1 MNSNQLDGKGPRL
14 LVTHSPE
21 LVSGTVWPMA
31 LHQEMTPAD
40 HLARILYGRHV
51 ALGSVH
57 TVYSK
62 VSRHNNT
69 LSDRFQ
75 ADLFSRVNRHLLYV
89 LLSIH
94 IPLELRISTGAYLYS

>member
-14 LVTHSPE
+14 LVIHSPE

-31 LHQEMTPAD
+31 LNQMTPAD

-62 VSRHNNT
+62 VAT
-69 LSDRFQ
+69 YEQ
-75 ADLFSRVNRHLLYV
+75 MNRKQQPAYSQ
-89 LLSIH
+89 SI
-94 IPLELRISTGAYLYS
+94 YN